1 MIAGI
6 GIRPKLLPEKE
17 DMKRFLLILL
27 FLLSA
32 VPSGLTQEHAAAA
45 LPIRSSGADPGTV
58 SGENTWA
65 DMMEGNQRFVS
76 GRTKPRELVQL
87 RHTLAQGQHP
97 RVIVLTCSDS
107 RVPPELVFDQNLGDL
122 FVIRAAGNVADA
134 VELGSI
140 EYAVEHLGSTLL
152 VVLGHEKGGAV
163 TAACSGEKMPTAN
176 LQAIVDKIDPAVAQ
190 AKTYAK
196 GDGLLDAAI
205 LENVHQSARDV
216 LANSEVLRHAH
227 EQGKLVVI
235 EAVYKLHAGEV
246 VRLPSSV
253 NSR

>member
-1 MIAGI
+1 
-6 GIRPKLLPEKE
+6 
-17 DMKRFLLILL
+17 MKRFLLALL

-32 VPSGLTQEHAAAA
+32 MPLGAAQEHAAAIQPTRPPDA
-45 LPIRSSGADPGTV
+45 VAGAAV
-58 SGENTWA
+58 GEKIWA
-65 DMMEGNQRFVS
+65 DLMDGNQRFIS
-76 GRTKPRELVQL
+76 GQTKPRELVQL
-87 RHTLAQGQHP
+87 RHTLAKGQHP

-122 FVIRAAGNVADA
+122 FVIRAAGNIADA
-134 VELGSI
+134 IELGSI
-140 EYAVEHLGSTLL
+140 EYAVEHLGSALL
-152 VVLGHEKGGAV
+152 VVLGHEKCGAV

-190 AKTYAK
+190 ARTYATPA
-196 GDGLLDAAI
+196 GLLDAAI

-227 EQGKLVVI
+227 EEGKLAVI
-235 EAVYKLHAGEV
+235 EAVYKLEAGEV

-253 NSR
+253 NSH